1 MLSDSRVT
9 GQASDE
15 FLLDVRA
22 DGVQDRRENASELA
36 LHRVTGQHGDM
47 HHVFVSGNIALD
59 LLGTRK
65 WRRSEPEE
73 LLSSPDDLAAWISE
87 AELVS
92 GPVAVDEDGLARTL
106 ELREALYR
114 TVRARSVGRAA
125 AAADLDL
132 LNDAVAP
139 TPLTPVVDPTGTR
152 IVGDLTAVLSTV
164 ARAGVEAM
172 TPGVLELVK
181 ECGRDECT
189 RVFIDRSR
197 GRRRAWCGMDE
208 CGNRVNAAAYRRRR
222 AGAATA

>member
-1 MLSDSRVT
+1 MMDAPSVALRAVT
-9 GQASDE
+9 GQD
-15 FLLDVRA
+15 
-22 DGVQDRRENASELA
+22 
-36 LHRVTGQHGDM
+36 GDM
-47 HHVFVSGNIALD
+47 RHVFVSGNIALD

-73 LLSSPDDLAAWISE
+73 LLTTPDDLVAWISE

-92 GPVAVDEDGLARTL
+92 GSVAVDEDGLERTL

-114 TVRARSVGRAA
+114 TVLARSAGRPV
-125 AAADLDL
+125 AAADLDVV
-132 LNDAVAP
+132 NHAAAAA
-139 TPLTPVVDPTGTR
+139 PLTPVLDRTGTR
-152 IVGDLTAVLSTV
+152 IEGDLTAVLSTV
-164 ARAGVEAM
+164 ARAGVEAV

-189 RVFIDRSR
+189 RVFVDRSR

-222 AGAATA
+222 AATR